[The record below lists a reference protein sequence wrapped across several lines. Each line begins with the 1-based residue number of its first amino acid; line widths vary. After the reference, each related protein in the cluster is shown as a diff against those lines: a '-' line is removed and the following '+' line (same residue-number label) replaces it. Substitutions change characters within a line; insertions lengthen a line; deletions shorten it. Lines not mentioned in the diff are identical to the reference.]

1 MIAENKTSSETQY
14 YICSRKLTADVANRY
29 ARSHWHIE
37 NKLHWT
43 LDMVFNEDLS
53 RIRTGHGDENFSII
67 RRIALNLLK
76 LNTSIKKSIAAK
88 RYKAAWN
95 EAALEAILK
104 I

>member
-1 MIAENKTSSETQY
+1 
-14 YICSRKLTADVANRY
+14 
-29 ARSHWHIE
+29 
-37 NKLHWT
+37 
-43 LDMVFNEDLS
+43 
-53 RIRTGHGDENFSII
+53 
-67 RRIALNLLK
+67 LLK